1 MFWFNWYSLGYHIYF
16 WLLNSNGF
24 LLSEPEASSEESPS
38 ADEEQAA
45 SSAATAEVEEAA
57 ATGETE
63 PTENG
68 EKAEG
73 AEAEKDGEGTEKKE
87 WVSPESQ
94 SATLNT
100 AIFHYDSTF
109 ICLYD
114 PYLCWMTA
122 DCSSHGCSVAFPKDV
137 TCHSHIQ

>member
-1 MFWFNWYSLGYHIYF
+1 MEKKNIICTVLVCFWFNLI
-16 WLLNSNGF
+16 NGS

-45 SSAATAEVEEAA
+45 SSAATAEVEEAE

-73 AEAEKDGEGTEKKE
+73 AAEEKGGEGADKKE
-87 WVSPESQ
+87 WVSPESE
-94 SATLNT
+94 SATLRT
-100 AIFHYDSTF
+100 LRYFTLIA
-109 ICLYD
+109 L
-114 PYLCWMTA
+114 L
-122 DCSSHGCSVAFPKDV
+122 SVYIILTSAG
-137 TCHSHIQ
+137 